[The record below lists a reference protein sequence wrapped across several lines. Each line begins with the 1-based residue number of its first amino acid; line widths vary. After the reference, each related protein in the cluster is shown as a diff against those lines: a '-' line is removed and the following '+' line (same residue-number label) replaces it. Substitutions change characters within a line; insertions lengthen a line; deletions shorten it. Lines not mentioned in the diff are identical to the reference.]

1 MNEILKSK
9 LENLPSS
16 PGVYQ
21 FKDNS
26 GKVIYVGKAKILKN
40 RVRQYFHSGPSYGR
54 IPMMISKIN
63 DLEIITTDNE
73 VEALILE
80 FNLIKELKPRYNV
93 NLKDDKS
100 YPYIVITKELF
111 PRVFPTRQKRTD
123 GSKYF
128 GPYTDVKNM
137 RYALKTIRDIF
148 MIRSCSFNLT
158 NESIANKK
166 YKLCLDYH
174 IHKCEGPCEGLMSA
188 LDYNEMIDEVAKLLN
203 GKTATLIKELTEK
216 MDEHSANMQF
226 EKAAKLRDKIDAI
239 SVYSSKQKMVGE
251 EIIDRDI
258 FAVETEDNDGCGM
271 VLKIRDGKVIGKSHF
286 YLGNVIEKEEDELIE
301 NLVINYYTKADFIP
315 DEIYLQK
322 EIEDIDTIKEWLE
335 KKNIKKV
342 EIIIPKIGDKA
353 KLVNM
358 VKANARLMLEEL
370 KLAKMKREFVA
381 PSVESLKRDLRMK
394 NLPRRIECFDISHI
408 QGTDTVASM
417 VVFQDGKPRKSEY
430 RKYKIDSVSG
440 ETGEPDDFLS
450 MREVVFRRYRRLLDE
465 KKSFPDLIIIDG
477 GKGQLSSAIHVLSD
491 LGILKENGETDNQEK
506 RIQNSGVPSGSFR
519 IQNLRVIGLAKKLEE
534 VYFPG
539 ESDPYTIPK
548 TSSGLKLLQRI
559 RDEAHRFAVT
569 FHQDLRDK
577 RTLTSELLEIKGIGE
592 KTAKKLLIEFG
603 SVEALKEKLESNYE
617 EVEKTAGK
625 KTAKILLEFF
635 KKIIL

>member
-1 MNEILKSK
+1 MNESLKSK
-9 LENLPSS
+9 LENLPAN

-21 FKDNS
+21 FKDAS

-40 RVRQYFHSGPSYGR
+40 RVRQYFHSTPSYGR
-54 IPMMISKIN
+54 IPVMVAKIN
-63 DLEIITTDNE
+63 DLEIIATDNE

-100 YPYIVITKELF
+100 FPYIVITKEPF

-148 MIRSCSFNLT
+148 MIRSCYFNLT
-158 NESIANKK
+158 KETIENKK
-166 YKLCLDYH
+166 YKICLDYH
-174 IHKCEGPCEGLMSA
+174 IHKCEGPCEGFVSQE
-188 LDYNEMIDEVAKLLN
+188 DYNEMIDEVAKLLN
-203 GKTATLIKELTEK
+203 GKTTTLIKEMTAR
-216 MDEHSANMQF
+216 MDELSAAMQF
-226 EKAAKLRDKIDAI
+226 EKAAKMRDKIEAI
-239 SVYSSKQKMVGE
+239 SVYSSKQKMVDD

-271 VLKIRDGKVIGKSHF
+271 ILKIRDGKVIGKTHF
-286 YLGNVIEKEEDELIE
+286 YLSNVLEKEDDELIE
-301 NLVINYYTKADFIP
+301 NLVINYYSKSDFIP
-315 DEIYLQK
+315 DEIYIQK
-322 EIEDIDTIKEWLE
+322 EIENIDTIKDWLE
-335 KKNIKKV
+335 KRNTKRVSVIV
-342 EIIIPKIGDKA
+342 PKIGDKA

-370 KLAKMKREFVA
+370 KLAKLKREFVA
-381 PSVESLKRDLRMK
+381 PSVESLKRDLRMDK
-394 NLPRRIECFDISHI
+394 LPRRIECFDISHI

-440 ETGEPDDFLS
+440 ETGQPDDFLS
-450 MREVVFRRYRRLLDE
+450 MREVVYRRYKRLIEE
-465 KKSFPDLIIIDG
+465 KQAFPDLIVIDG
-477 GKGQLSSAIHVLSD
+477 GKGQLSSAVRVLED
-491 LGILKENGETDNQEK
+491 IGILADSKIK
-506 RIQNSGVPSGSFR
+506 FKI
-519 IQNLRVIGLAKKLEE
+519 IGLAKKLEE

-539 ESDPYTIPK
+539 ESDPFTIPK

-569 FHQDLRDK
+569 FHKDLRDK
-577 RTLTSELLEIKGIGE
+577 RTLTSELLEIKGVGE
-592 KTAKKLLIEFG
+592 KTAKKLLTEFG
-603 SVEALKEKLESNYE
+603 SVDGLKEKIISGYE
-617 EVEKTAGK
+617 EVEKIAGK
-625 KTAKILLEFF
+625 KTAGVLKEFF
-635 KKIIL
+635 N

>member
-1 MNEILKSK
+1 MNESLKSK
-9 LENLPSS
+9 LENLPVS

-40 RVRQYFHSGPSYGR
+40 RVRQYFHSGPHYGR
-54 IPMMISKIN
+54 IPMMVSKIN

-148 MIRSCSFNLT
+148 MIRSCNFNLT
-158 NESIANKK
+158 KENIANKK

-174 IHKCEGPCEGLMSA
+174 IQKCEGPCEGLMSD

-216 MDEHSANMQF
+216 MDEYSANMQF

-258 FAVETEDNDGCGM
+258 FAVETQDNDGCGM

-286 YLGNVIEKEEDELIE
+286 YLSNVLEKEEDELIE

-322 EIEDIDTIKEWLE
+322 EIEDIDTIKEWL
-335 KKNIKKV
+335 KKKDIKKV
-342 EIIIPKIGDKA
+342 DIIIPKIGDKA

-358 VKANARLMLEEL
+358 VKANAKLMLEEL

-394 NLPRRIECFDISHI
+394 DLPRRIECFDISHI

-450 MREVVFRRYRRLLDE
+450 MREVVFRRYRRLIDE

-477 GKGQLSSAIHVLSD
+477 GKGQLSSAVRVLSD
-491 LGILKENGETDNQEK
+491 LKVLPLYSTDSTHS
-506 RIQNSGVPSGSFR
+506 IT
-519 IQNLRVIGLAKKLEE
+519 IIGLAKKLEE
-534 VYFPG
+534 IYFPG

-569 FHQDLRDK
+569 FHQGLRDK

-592 KTAKKLLIEFG
+592 KTAKKLLTEFG
-603 SVEALKEKLESNYE
+603 SVEALKVKLESSYE
-617 EVEKTAGK
+617 EVEKIAGK
-625 KTAKILLEFF
+625 KNAKTLSEFF
-635 KKIIL
+635 K

>member
-1 MNEILKSK
+1 MNESLKSK
-9 LENLPSS
+9 LENLPAS

-21 FKDNS
+21 FKDNY

-40 RVRQYFHSGPSYGR
+40 RVRQYFHSQPSYGR
-54 IPMMISKIN
+54 IPMMVSKIN
-63 DLEIITTDNE
+63 DLEIIATDNE

-80 FNLIKELKPRYNV
+80 FNLIKEIRPRYNV

-123 GSKYF
+123 GSRYF
-128 GPYTDVKNM
+128 GPYTDVKTM

-148 MIRSCSFNLT
+148 MIRSCRLNLT
-158 NESIANKK
+158 IENIENKK
-166 YKLCLDYH
+166 FKVCLDYH
-174 IHKCEGPCEGLMSA
+174 IHKCEGPCEGLVSA
-188 LDYNEMIDEVAKLLN
+188 IEYNQMIDEVAKLLN
-203 GKTATLIKELTEK
+203 GKTSTLIKELTER
-216 MDEHSANMQF
+216 MDEYSGLMQF
-226 EKAAKLRDKIDAI
+226 EKAARLRDKIDAI
-239 SVYSSKQKMVGE
+239 SVYSSKQKMVDE

-258 FAVETEDNDGCGM
+258 FAVETSDNDGCGM

-286 YLGNVIEKEEDELIE
+286 YLSNVAEKEEDELIE
-301 NLVINYYTKADFIP
+301 NLVINYYTKSDFIP

-322 EIEDIDTIKEWLE
+322 EIEDVETIKDWLE
-335 KKNIKKV
+335 KKDTKKV
-342 EIIIPKIGDKA
+342 DIIIPKIGEKA

-370 KLAKMKREFVA
+370 KLAKLKREFIA
-381 PSVESLKRDLRMK
+381 PSVDSLKRDLRMEK
-394 NLPRRIECFDISHI
+394 LPRRIECFDISHI

-430 RKYKIDSVSG
+430 RKYKIDSVSN
-440 ETGEPDDFLS
+440 ETGKPDDFLS
-450 MREVVFRRYRRLLDE
+450 MREVVFRRYRRLTEE
-465 KKSFPDLIIIDG
+465 KKSFPDLIVIDG
-477 GKGQLSSAIHVLSD
+477 GKGQLSSAVRVLSD
-491 LGILKENGETDNQEK
+491 LNINGQ
-506 RIQNSGVPSGSFR
+506 I
-519 IQNLRVIGLAKKLEE
+519 IIGLAKKLEE

-539 ESDPYTIPK
+539 DSDPYSIPK
-548 TSSGLKLLQRI
+548 ASSGLKLLQRI

-592 KTAKKLLIEFG
+592 KTAKKLLTEFG
-603 SVEALKEKLESNYE
+603 SVEALKEKIISNYE
-617 EVEKTAGK
+617 EVEKVAGK
-625 KTAKILLEFF
+625 KTANLLSDFF
-635 KKIIL
+635 KNVQETFATE